1 MKKML
6 IIAEVY
12 TIHSMNYICFLYI
25 LTREHEIKIWWKHL
39 QDGCASTNMQLSA
52 SQDDGLESC
61 RLLVDYCDVYQLFG
75 ISFWRHPFTAEDPLV
90 SKWCTA
96 TFLPKQLIYI
106 LDGRVSTF

>member
-25 LTREHEIKIWWKHL
+25 LSRGHEMKMWWKHL

-52 SQDDGLESC
+52 SQDDGSRAGYSMIVEMF
-61 RLLVDYCDVYQLFG
+61 YQLFG
-75 ISFWRHPFTAEDPLV
+75 LSFWRHPFTAEDPLV
-90 SKWCTA
+90 SKWCNA
-96 TFLPKQLIYI
+96 TFLQK
-106 LDGRVSTF
+106 

>member
-25 LTREHEIKIWWKHL
+25 LSRGHEMKCDENTFRMDVL
-39 QDGCASTNMQLSA
+39 QQTCSFPLHKMMDWSRAGYSMIV
-52 SQDDGLESC
+52 EMF
-61 RLLVDYCDVYQLFG
+61 YQLFG

-90 SKWCTA
+90 SKWCNA